1 MFIPPWEC
9 SADDWWPLR
18 QKQPPEA
25 VAISINDPK
34 SCAGQVQRLL
44 CLVRAP
50 TVSVLVPRLGTAG
63 NQAGVVAA
71 LWLMVNTGI

>member
-1 MFIPPWEC
+1 MTGGLSGRSSPQKL
-9 SADDWWPLR
+9 WPR
-18 QKQPPEA
+18 Y
-25 VAISINDPK
+25 NDPK

-44 CLVRAP
+44 CLVRAS

-71 LWLMVNTGI
+71 SKLMVNTGI